1 MIAVENKTFRAVI
14 TDCFLSNYDFDEM
27 ELNEVILS
35 SESNE
40 ICESSIDLEDYRKNF
55 KSVDSLSEYT
65 STDSEFDKE
74 KSKLPE
80 ELLYKVRNLKKVF
93 KKIIMLPFYMLFIE
107 LLS

>member
-1 MIAVENKTFRAVI
+1 MIAVEDKTFRAVI

-27 ELNEVILS
+27 ELKEGILS

-40 ICESSIDLEDYRKNF
+40 ICESSNDLEDYRKNF
-55 KSVDSLSEYT
+55 KSVDSLGEHT
-65 STDSEFDKE
+65 STDSGFDME

-93 KKIIMLPFYMLFIE
+93 KKNNNAPFLHAFY
-107 LLS
+107 